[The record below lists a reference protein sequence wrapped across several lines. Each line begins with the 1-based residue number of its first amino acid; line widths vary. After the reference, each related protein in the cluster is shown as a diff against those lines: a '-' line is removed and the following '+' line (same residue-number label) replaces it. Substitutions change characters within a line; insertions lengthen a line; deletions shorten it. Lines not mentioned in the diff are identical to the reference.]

1 MSYPCQQK
9 SQESMAKQPA
19 TNTAVIVDSS
29 WRTIRPPL
37 LYSITLLLYFIM
49 PQIRPLHV
57 PPLLLAS
64 VFTIGGMM
72 PFWNAPG
79 AIRSF
84 GLPEHIA
91 NSKLAQTC
99 FTVYSSRMT
108 AWGIGMWTFW
118 FRNNLKAID
127 TMLSLLLYVGAV
139 DGYVCW
145 KEDVPNQGLF
155 RAFSGVLVGGWGLL
169 CLTSR

>member
-1 MSYPCQQK
+1 
-9 SQESMAKQPA
+9 
-19 TNTAVIVDSS
+19 
-29 WRTIRPPL
+29 
-37 LYSITLLLYFIM
+37 M
-49 PQIRPLHV
+49 PQIRPLHI

-91 NSKLAQTC
+91 NSKAAQTC

-145 KEDVPNQGLF
+145 KEGVPSKSRTVQSFLWTAGWRMGSSRFDFLVIIRLN
-155 RAFSGVLVGGWGLL
+155 SGVFHLSLHQA
-169 CLTSR
+169 